1 MARNTQ
7 LYSQSKNSVVV
18 YSEAGGWNRTMK
30 DFFEGDDVIAWEPN
44 AERVA
49 VTEGLDGAALSVSS
63 GRAGKIT
70 IKLKPTSPC
79 AGLLNK
85 LANLNSS
92 DPQLVD
98 VSIVTGVEEVV
109 KLVNCL
115 VHAEGSSSGGAT
127 MQASTFVFTGTKL
140 TLDEDEGAAT

>member
-1 MARNTQ
+1 MSRNIQ
-7 LYSQSKNSVVV
+7 YYSQSKNSVVV

-30 DFFEGDDVIAWEPN
+30 DFFEGDDAIAWEPN
-44 AERVA
+44 AERVS
-49 VTEGLDGAALSVSS
+49 VTEGLDGAALSVAS

-79 AGLLNK
+79 CGLLNK

-98 VSIVTGVEEVV
+98 VSIVTGVEGII
-109 KLVNCL
+109 KLTTCL
-115 VHAEGSSSGGAT
+115 VHAQGSSSGGTT
-127 MQASTFVFTGTKL
+127 MQASVFVFTGTKL
-140 TLDEDEGAAT
+140 VLDEDEGAV